1 MKSTKLFNLK
11 KNLEKLKREIASSQI
26 ECLRCGKCCH
36 FLVDGKI
43 TPCMYLK
50 KLPNGKTFCTVYKTR
65 LGRKTHETEGH
76 YCNYRLDGKYN
87 FIGCPYNKLTPNNP
101 ILF

>member
-1 MKSTKLFNLK
+1 MKRNIK
-11 KNLEKLKREIASSQI
+11 KELSKIQREKVSNQI

-36 FLVDGKI
+36 FLVDDVI
-43 TPCMYLK
+43 TPCIYLM
-50 KLPNGKTFCTVYKTR
+50 KLSNGRTFCKVYKTR
-65 LGRKTHETEGH
+65 LGRKTHHTKGH

-87 FIGCPYNKLTPNNP
+87 FIGCPYNKLTPDNP